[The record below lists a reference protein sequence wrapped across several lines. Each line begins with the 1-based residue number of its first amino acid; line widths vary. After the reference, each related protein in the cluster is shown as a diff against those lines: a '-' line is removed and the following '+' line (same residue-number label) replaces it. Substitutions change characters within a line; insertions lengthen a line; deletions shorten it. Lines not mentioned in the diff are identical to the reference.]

1 MTKGFI
7 QDDVLRFI
15 YKETKEE
22 ENQTIKY
29 NLLINSQLMDFYME
43 TIETISEVNALQ
55 LEPSESSVKRILDYS
70 NSYSL
75 ESIS

>member
-22 ENQTIKY
+22 ENQTIEY
-29 NLLINSQLMDFYME
+29 NLLVNSKLMDFYME
-43 TIETISEVNALQ
+43 TMETINEVNSLQ
-55 LEPSESSVKRILDYS
+55 LEPSESSVERILDYS